1 MSSNTPKVFVIGG
14 TGAQGIPVI
23 RGLVKDKAYVCR
35 VLTRSTTSERAKTLV
50 ALGNIELMEG
60 SFANEDTLRVGFR
73 GCDYAFVNIDGF
85 NSGEKT
91 EMFWTI
97 RAYEL
102 ALEEGVKFFIYGNL
116 DYGYKKGSY
125 DPKFRCG
132 HYDGKGRMAE
142 WILLQ
147 TKENGDRMG
156 AAIFTTGPYM
166 EMSLGKGTPMS
177 PVVEDGT
184 VIWKVPLGT
193 GAVPHVS
200 LDDCEYYVRYMF
212 DHQDRF
218 NGFDL
223 EVAIQHVH
231 YDELAQA
238 FTKVT
243 GKPAKYVDVDLDTYW
258 QSGPLSRAG
267 AFPAGYNAAP
277 DDPAT
282 LTVRENF
289 TGFWQV
295 QCIYSFNIQTRY

>member
-1 MSSNTPKVFVIGG
+1 MTSTTPKVFVVGG

-23 RGLVKDKAYVCR
+23 RGLVKDKAYSCR
-35 VLTRSTTSERAKTLV
+35 VLTRSTNFERAKTLV
-50 ALGNIELMEG
+50 ALGNVELVEG
-60 SFANEDTLRVGFR
+60 SFANEDTLRAGFR
-73 GCDYAFVNIDGF
+73 GCEYAFVNIDGF

-91 EMFWTI
+91 EMFWAI

-102 ALEEGVKFFIYGNL
+102 ALEEGIEFFVYGNL

-132 HYDGKGRMAE
+132 HYDGKGRIAE

-147 TKENGDRMG
+147 TKENGKRMG

-177 PVVEDGT
+177 PVIEDGVVT
-184 VIWKVPLGT
+184 WKVPLGT

-200 LDDCEYYVRYMF
+200 LDDCEYYVRYIF
-212 DHQDRF
+212 DRQERF

-231 YDELAQA
+231 YDDLAEA

-258 QSGPLSRAG
+258 KSGPLSRAG
-267 AFPAGYNAAP
+267 AFPAGYNAVP

-282 LTVRENF
+282 LTVRQNF
-289 TGFWQV
+289 TGFW
-295 QCIYSFNIQTRY
+295 